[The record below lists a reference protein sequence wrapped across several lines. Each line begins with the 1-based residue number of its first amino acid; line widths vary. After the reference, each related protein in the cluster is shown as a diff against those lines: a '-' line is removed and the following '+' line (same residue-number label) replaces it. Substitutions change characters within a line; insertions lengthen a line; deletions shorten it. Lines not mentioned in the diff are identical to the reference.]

1 VSRLVWA
8 IAFVVAVSWP
18 GRVIGALDGAPFD
31 TWAEV
36 MILALVLP
44 ALWWFHP
51 AFLRTTAAR
60 VLVALLLAWKIGGAV
75 MLTQGGW
82 CGDFLMPNP
91 PASGHWRLGRS
102 WDARTIWEAA
112 PPSCSAIV
120 TRSYTRPTEFPAW
133 MINVPY
139 GYDRWL
145 RRHSADFLNLP
156 EENPRLPAGTY
167 RLDVRGALAVGG
179 PGTLSFET
187 APGVSVGGVVDG
199 HRIDGAGGATI
210 AVPLSAG
217 SHTVDVQVG
226 LTGRDWKFVP
236 LWNGTD
242 VFSAA
247 VTTLEPVHG
256 IARIAH
262 RIGRWLAPVLITTL
276 LGCWLASALVLYQPT
291 PAILTALA
299 VAAAMMAWAGSA
311 GDTSTVARL
320 AVGSLAAGLVV
331 TVPERLRHA
340 RGAWLLLCVPW
351 LAMIAAKAAPAVGRF
366 TLYLPGD
373 DPQTYQ
379 RFAYRIFMQGFWLEG
394 GQATFWNQPLYR
406 WICGFLHVFFGDSS
420 VGEIVW
426 DGFGLL
432 AGAMFAFV
440 IVDRSGGF
448 RMGLAAAVAVLLT
461 ISLGPNWYL
470 IGRGLSEI
478 SALLWIS
485 LASCCLIAAGDTRIR
500 LAALAGLF
508 GALAFYTRMNHLP
521 VVLLLGVLTLREHID
536 TRSLG
541 NARQIWAGASKRAA
555 GAYYAVLGL
564 GLLAF
569 ASRTWYYTG
578 AFSLFSGTSIGFNAI
593 GLGTSW
599 SSWWSLEVWR
609 RTIASVLML
618 TTVQDPPRFDW
629 RSVLVVTG
637 VGLSVVGLLRVPIA
651 ARLPL
656 GVTLVCLASLAGGLV
671 VRGSAYPGRFSLHLI
686 PVAVTVSMLMAVRLR
701 QAMA

>member
-1 VSRLVWA
+1 MSRLVWA
-8 IAFVVAVSWP
+8 IAFAVAVSWP
-18 GRVIGALDGAPFD
+18 GRVIGPLDGAPFD
-31 TWAEV
+31 TRAELL
-36 MILALVLP
+36 ILALALP

-60 VLVALLLAWKIGGAV
+60 VLLAVLLAWKIGAAAL
-75 MLTQGGW
+75 LTQGGW
-82 CGDFLMPNP
+82 CGQFLMPNP

-102 WDARTIWEAA
+102 WDARTIWEPA

-120 TRSYTRPTEFPAW
+120 TRSYTRPTEFPGW

-145 RRHSADFLNLP
+145 RRQSADLLNLP

-167 RLDVRGALAVGG
+167 RFDVRGALAVDGR
-179 PGTLSFET
+179 GTLSFET
-187 APGVSVGGVVDG
+187 APGVSVEGVVDSQPIAG
-199 HRIDGAGGATI
+199 GGGATI
-210 AVPLSAG
+210 AVPLAAG
-217 SHTVDVQVG
+217 SHMVDVQIG
-226 LTGRDWKFVP
+226 LVGRDWKFVP
-236 LWNGTD
+236 LWNGGD

-247 VTTLEPVHG
+247 VTTLEPVRG
-256 IARIAH
+256 LARIAH
-262 RIGRWLAPVLITTL
+262 HVGRWIAPVLVITL
-276 LGCWLASALVLYQPT
+276 LGWWIASAVVLYQPT
-291 PAILTALA
+291 AAILTALA
-299 VAAAMMAWAGSA
+299 LAAAIMAWAGTA

-340 RGAWLLLCVPW
+340 RGAWLLVGVPW

-394 GQATFWNQPLYR
+394 GQTTFWNQPLYR
-406 WICGFLHVFFGDSS
+406 WICGILHLFFGDSS

-432 AGAMFAFV
+432 AGAMFAFI

-485 LASCCLIAAGDTRIR
+485 LASCSLIAAGDTRIP
-500 LAALAGLF
+500 LAALAGVF

-521 VVLLLGVLTLREHID
+521 LVLLLGALTLREQVD
-536 TRSLG
+536 ARSLG
-541 NARQIWAGASKRAA
+541 DVRRIWGGASKRAA
-555 GAYYAVLGL
+555 AAYYAVLAFGL
-564 GLLAF
+564 SAF
-569 ASRTWYYTG
+569 AARTWYYTG
-578 AFSLFSGTSIGFNAI
+578 AFSLFAGTSLGFNTI
-593 GLGTSW
+593 GLGTSL
-599 SSWWSLEVWR
+599 SSWWSIDVWR

-618 TTVQDPPRFDW
+618 ATVQDPPRFDW
-629 RSVLVVTG
+629 RSILVVAG
-637 VGLSVVGLLRVPIA
+637 VGLSAAGLLRVPIA

-656 GVTLVCLASLAGGLV
+656 GVTVVCLASVAGGLV

-686 PVAVTVSMLMAVRLR
+686 PLAVTVSMLMAVRLR
-701 QAMA
+701 EAMA